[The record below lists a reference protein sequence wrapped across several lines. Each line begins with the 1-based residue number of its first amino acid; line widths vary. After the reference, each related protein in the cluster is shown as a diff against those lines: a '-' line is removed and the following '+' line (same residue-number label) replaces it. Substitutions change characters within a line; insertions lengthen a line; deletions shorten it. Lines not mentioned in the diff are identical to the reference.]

1 MEERKE
7 LVSVFVKENKHYSKD
22 ELIGLFQKG
31 KEIGL
36 EIIKLLRQYG
46 VIKIV
51 KNNISKDLSEIN
63 DEDVLIVDIN
73 DDSVECKFVFS
84 YVGLIVVKDVVIKA
98 YPKYIPI
105 DNVVDKEDTKR
116 VTKCLKQVMGVLEK
130 YSNSKEPVV
139 KLYNPNEEGGSFNF
153 LAIIL
158 YLLNDYFENGI
169 YSNSIVKIEENGEG
183 EILWDKTINETYA
196 ILNDNGPIYPNYFT
210 IRTITNENDYI
221 KRLHE
226 FILTNCSEE
235 IKELGL
241 NDLFDNI
248 LTVELSDETW
258 DSFGDVEYILYKIQQ
273 ELNVQFNT
281 QKQLLLKSLYA
292 YVAQEKT
299 YVDDDNLS
307 LYGTNS
313 FNLVWEDACK
323 VVFGNKLDY
332 KIKDIFDE
340 TIEGS
345 NKTLLQYIEKP
356 IWFGYCWNVKNSKEA
371 KDTLIPDLISI
382 DEDKKAFRI
391 FDAKYYN
398 LQMEE
403 FSELKGQPGIES
415 ITKQYL
421 YQLAYQ
427 KLIDYFG
434 IEKITNAFLFPTES
448 ENVDNRGIVTLP
460 MMESITIGDKKKLSP
475 IQVIFLPASKVFD
488 CYLNNVLFKEDL
500 KLDNESM

>member
-1 MEERKE
+1 MEERKD
-7 LVSVFVKENKHYSKD
+7 LVSIFVKENKQYSKD
-22 ELIGLFQKG
+22 ELIGLLRKG
-31 KEIGL
+31 KEEGL
-36 EIIKLLRQYG
+36 KIIKLLRQYG
-46 VIKIV
+46 VIKTV
-51 KNNISKDLSEIN
+51 KNNILKDLSEIN
-63 DEDVLIVDIN
+63 DEEVLIVDIA

-98 YPKYIPI
+98 YPKYISI
-105 DNVVDKEDTKR
+105 DNVVNKEDSEYITR
-116 VTKCLKQVMGVLEK
+116 CLKQVMRVLEK

-139 KLYNPNEEGGSFNF
+139 KMYNPNEDGGSLNF

-169 YSNSIVKIEENGEG
+169 YSNSIIKIEENGEG
-183 EILWDKTINETYA
+183 EILWDKTINETFA
-196 ILNDNGPIYPNYFT
+196 ILNEDGPVYPNYFT
-210 IRTITNENDYI
+210 VRTVTNENDYI

-226 FILTNCSEE
+226 FVLTKCSEE
-235 IKELGL
+235 INELKL

-258 DSFGDVEYILYKIQQ
+258 DSFGDIEYILYKIQQ

-281 QKQLLLKSLYA
+281 QKQLLLKALYA
-292 YVAQEKT
+292 YVAQEKA
-299 YVDDDNLS
+299 YVENDNIS

-323 VVFGNKLDY
+323 VVFGNKLEY
-332 KIKDIFDE
+332 KIKDLFDD
-340 TIEGS
+340 TIEHS
-345 NKTLLQYIEKP
+345 NKTLLQYIDKP
-356 IWFGYCWNVKNSKEA
+356 IWLGYGWDKQNAKEA

-382 DEDKKAFRI
+382 DKDKKAFRI

-403 FSELKGQPGIES
+403 DSELKGQPGIES

-427 KLIDYFG
+427 KLIEHYK
-434 IEKITNAFLFPTES
+434 IEKTTNAFLLPTEG
-448 ENVDNRGIVTLP
+448 ENVDNRGIVTLH
-460 MMESITIGDKKKLSP
+460 MMEAITTGYNKKLSP
-475 IQVIFLPASKVFD
+475 IQVVFLPVNKVFE
-488 CYLNNVLFKEDL
+488 CYLNNILFQEDL
-500 KLDNESM
+500 NLDNESM